1 MKIQT
6 GILFFL
12 TVITGLSGAENLWT
26 SDFQGYI
33 AEKPVLTEG
42 RLLRVIIDSSTQLDL
57 SASYNADKELVL
69 RFSGGDTGNLFAFL
83 PDIDATNRRTAEGEE
98 ESSLRAS
105 LGARVIEIDDT
116 GAARIQG
123 SRTMTL
129 QDSVQAVTVTGWVA
143 PQNVDAENTVSFD
156 QLADAEIVFRSFVKT
171 GQQILTEED
180 IEEAVLAEAPE
191 AAAPAPDEEAE
202 TTDEEDAP
210 EQPESRYTLSD
221 ERKRELL
228 LNYINQFV
236 QLIFEIE

>member
-12 TVITGLSGAENLWT
+12 TVITGLSGADNLWT

-57 SASYNADKELVL
+57 SASYTADKELVL

-83 PDIDATNRRTAEGEE
+83 PDIDAANRRTAEGEE
-98 ESSLRAS
+98 ESSLQAS

-156 QLADAEIVFRSFVKT
+156 QLADAELVFRSFVQT
-171 GQQILTEED
+171 GQPILTEED
-180 IEEAVLAEAPE
+180 IEEAENGDEVGETE
-191 AAAPAPDEEAE
+191 AAGPGDE
-202 TTDEEDAP
+202 TGAP
-210 EQPESRYTLSD
+210 EQPESRYTLND

-236 QLIFEIE
+236 QLIFEME